1 MGANEDPWP
10 HGKSRS
16 IWRDVPEH
24 EWHDWRWQVRHTIR
38 SPEALTP
45 QIPLSAEDVSAFQK
59 LHRLFHFAVTPYYAS
74 LIDPTDPND
83 PIRRMILP
91 STEEASVI
99 TEGEIDPLGEKA
111 DQPAPGLTHRYP
123 DRVLFVVTSYCS
135 SYCRFCIRKR
145 NWMGSD
151 AARRKE
157 DVEAS
162 LRYIKRH
169 TEIRDVLISGGD
181 PLTLPV
187 DQLEFLFK
195 GLRKIKHVEIVR
207 LGSREHVM
215 LPMRLLDD
223 DLLRVLDRHGPIW
236 LNTHFNHP
244 REITPLAAQGID
256 RLIRAGV
263 PVNNQSV
270 LMRGVN
276 DDPAVMKK
284 LVQGLVRIKVR
295 PYYLYQ
301 CDHVV
306 GSGHLRTPVSRGI
319 EIMESLRG
327 HTTGFAVP
335 TFVVDAPDGA
345 GKIPVTP
352 NYVVSQSPGRW
363 VLRNYEGVMVRYED
377 GSDAKEPDFQA
388 QPEPVGV
395 SGLLTGKRRA
405 LAPEGLPRMV
415 RRRKK
420 APAKKSLPMV
430 PAAVLAH
437 PSQTGSGSSAAGA

>member
-1 MGANEDPWP
+1 
-10 HGKSRS
+10 
-16 IWRDVPEH
+16 
-24 EWHDWRWQVRHTIR
+24 
-38 SPEALTP
+38 
-45 QIPLSAEDVSAFQK
+45 
-59 LHRLFHFAVTPYYAS
+59 
-74 LIDPTDPND
+74 
-83 PIRRMILP
+83 
-91 STEEASVI
+91 
-99 TEGEIDPLGEKA
+99 
-111 DQPAPGLTHRYP
+111 
-123 DRVLFVVTSYCS
+123 
-135 SYCRFCIRKR
+135 
-145 NWMGSD
+145 
-151 AARRKE
+151 
-157 DVEAS
+157 
-162 LRYIKRH
+162 
-169 TEIRDVLISGGD
+169 LISGGD

-187 DQLEFLFK
+187 DQLEFLFQ
-195 GLRKIKHVEIVR
+195 GLRKIKHVEIIR
-207 LGSREHVM
+207 IGSREPVM

-223 DLLRVLDRHGPIW
+223 DLLRVLDRNGPIW

-256 RLIRAGV
+256 RLMRAGV

-276 DDPAVMKK
+276 DDPQVMKQ
-284 LVQGLVRIKVR
+284 LVQGLVRIRVR

-301 CDHVV
+301 CDPVV

-319 EIMESLRG
+319 EIMEALRG

-363 VLRNYEGVMVRYED
+363 VLRNYEGVLVRYED
-377 GSDAKEPDFQA
+377 GDVKDRAGFEADAGTM
-388 QPEPVGV
+388 GV
-395 SGLLTGKRRA
+395 SGLLAGQRRA

-420 APAKKSLPMV
+420 VPAKKPLPMV

-437 PSQTGSGSSAAGA
+437 PSQNGSGSSAAGA